1 MKFGTQDISDM
12 LIINILRLM
21 DDLDPKEEILENL
34 VQT

>member
-12 LIINILRLM
+12 LIINTLRLM
-21 DDLDPKEEILENL
+21 DDPDPKEEILENL